1 MRRQSRAPERFV
13 AGSSHHPCDG
23 TFALERAPHSLDHLR
38 LQTWI
43 CRTAYGPIR
52 ATSAADCIRA
62 GLYTPPEAHSN
73 CTVGPSVVSWL
84 TGALLELNCT
94 VTLSIDWPEPFG
106 LVMIEAMACGRNPI
120 F

>member
-23 TFALERAPHSLDHLR
+23 TFAFERAPHSLDHLR

-43 CRTAYGPIR
+43 CRTGYGPIR

-62 GLYTPPEAHSN
+62 GLYTPPEAHS
-73 CTVGPSVVSWL
+73 TVGPSVVSWL
-84 TGALLELNCT
+84 TGAPLDLNCA
-94 VTLSIDWPEPFG
+94 VALSIDWPEPFG